1 MCMFIFPDKIL
12 NTRTQ
17 IRQNNDCVQSEQG
30 SGERMPEHN
39 LNPAYAQ
46 NATSPLKYHA
56 YHLNALSSP
65 SARCIPMMNPH
76 TNMQLLVH
84 TKVIKIIRAPGH
96 N

>member
-1 MCMFIFPDKIL
+1 MIL
-12 NTRTQ
+12 CRVNK
-17 IRQNNDCVQSEQG
+17 VQE
-30 SGERMPEHN
+30 SGERMLGQN
-39 LNPAYAQ
+39 LKPAYAQ
-46 NATSPLKYHA
+46 NVMSPLKYHA